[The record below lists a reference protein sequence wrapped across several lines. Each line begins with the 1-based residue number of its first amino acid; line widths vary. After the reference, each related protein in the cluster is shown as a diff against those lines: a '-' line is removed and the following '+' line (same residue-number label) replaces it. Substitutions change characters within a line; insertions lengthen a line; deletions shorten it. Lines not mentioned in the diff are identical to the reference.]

1 MRSPPPAVR
10 HRAHG
15 DRHMNSYK
23 KLDRRW
29 LVTGFAMVLLL
40 SAAAC
45 GSDPTLTAV
54 PPSTP
59 TAAPTSTPTAVP
71 TPTATVAPT
80 PTATI
85 APTPTPTVAP
95 TPTATALS
103 TPMATTDSPVNDL
116 ISSAGEAL
124 VAMSTVTFR
133 MIDELESGTKFFGT
147 TLKTVEGEIKSPD
160 SFRMTV
166 DVVAPALG
174 FLEIEMMAIGEE
186 AYMKFSADAP
196 WTPLPLEQVP
206 FNFGGIGV
214 TVSELLSTMKDA
226 AITGRESVEGIQTVR
241 VEGIVVSEELSD
253 LITSVDPGYPVTLT
267 FWFDEE
273 DHILQQFRIAG
284 QVFADDAPE
293 TKRLL
298 NFSNYN
304 APVDI
309 QLPDVAS
316 GS

>member
-1 MRSPPPAVR
+1 M
-10 HRAHG
+10 
-15 DRHMNSYK
+15 
-23 KLDRRW
+23 
-29 LVTGFAMVLLL
+29 
-40 SAAAC
+40 
-45 GSDPTLTAV
+45 
-54 PPSTP
+54 
-59 TAAPTSTPTAVP
+59 
-71 TPTATVAPT
+71 
-80 PTATI
+80 
-85 APTPTPTVAP
+85 
-95 TPTATALS
+95 
-103 TPMATTDSPVNDL
+103 NDL
-116 ISSAGEAL
+116 ISSAGETL
-124 VAMSTVTFR
+124 VAMTTVSFR

-147 TLKTVEGEIKSPD
+147 TLKTVEGEIQSPD

-241 VEGIVVSEELSD
+241 VEGTVVSEELSD

-304 APVDI
+304 APVDV
-309 QLPDVAS
+309 QLPDVTS